1 MRLTLISGPWGSGT
15 SALAGAIAH
24 LGIMAPEP
32 YFVIRD
38 DPRTPITYENSLFR
52 ETILGVT
59 EEHNLIRTRSSAAIK
74 EALQVFKKN
83 LQGKCN
89 LSENN
94 QILLKLPLSA
104 IVLDEIS
111 QVFQTKLVICLR
123 PIADI
128 EKSRQRRKWPAH
140 FGAQGGRII
149 YAQLMEHIA
158 NNQDCKTLM
167 IRYKD
172 LLASPQLELRKASDF
187 LELNPSEAEF
197 QRSISSLRQP

>member
-1 MRLTLISGPWGSGT
+1 MHLTLISGPWGSGT
-15 SALAGAIAH
+15 SALAGAITH
-24 LGIMAPEP
+24 LGISAPKP

-38 DPRTPITYENSLFR
+38 DPKTPITYENWLFR

-59 EEHNLIRTRSSAAIK
+59 EEHNLRRTGSSAAIK
-74 EALQVFKKN
+74 DALKVFKKN
-83 LQGKCN
+83 LQDELK
-89 LSENN
+89 LSEES

-140 FGAQGGRII
+140 FGAEGGRII
-149 YAQLMEHIA
+149 YARLMEHIA
-158 NNQDCKTLM
+158 NNQDCQPLM
-167 IRYKD
+167 IRFKN
-172 LLASPQLELRKASDF
+172 LLASPELELRKACNF
-187 LELNPSEAEF
+187 LELTPSEAAF
-197 QRSISSLRQP
+197 QRSISSLRQS